1 MNIFKLGEVILDWLN
16 MVFGFWNNQVGLIFE
31 LLGQSPISFKSGTA
45 WAIVERVEPIFVS
58 VGCSLVVLF
67 FVMGFCAE
75 SINIRDEMRFE
86 NILRMLIRLVIAE
99 WLVMNNITFMKAFF
113 QSIGNLVGLLGTST
127 FAQLSIASEQA
138 EIIKNLGFG
147 QSILFLIL
155 AVLLSFIIVVCGFFM
170 LYTVYFRFLRIMLVV
185 PFGALAYATLGS
197 SQGISQ
203 TALQY
208 TKYFI
213 SVVLEAVTMVLAIL
227 LCNAFINA
235 GLPSFTGDYADWAK
249 VLIYLGELTFT
260 VAITTGAVKGA
271 QTLTSRMLG
280 L

>member
-1 MNIFKLGEVILDWLN
+1 MNIFNLGEVILDWLN
-16 MVFGFWNNQVGLIFE
+16 MVFGFWNNQISMIFS
-31 LLGQSPISFKSGTA
+31 LLGQSPLTFKGGTA
-45 WAIVERVEPIFVS
+45 WAVVERVEPIFIS

-67 FVMGFCAE
+67 FVIGFCAE

-86 NILRMLIRLVIAE
+86 NILRMLMRLCIAE
-99 WLVMNNITFMKAFF
+99 WLVVNNITFMKAFF
-113 QSIGNLVGLLGTST
+113 QMVGNLVGLLGTST
-127 FAQLSIASEQA
+127 TTELVIATEQA
-138 EIIKNLGFG
+138 EIIQNLGFG

-155 AVLLSFIIVVCGFFM
+155 SVLLSFIIVVCGFFM

-185 PFGALAYATLGS
+185 PFGALAYATIGS

-213 SVVLEAVTMVLAIL
+213 SVVLEAVTMILAIL
-227 LCNAFINA
+227 ICNAFINA
-235 GLPSFTGDYADWAK
+235 GLPSFTGEYADWTK
-249 VLIYLGELTFT
+249 VLMYLGEMTFT
-260 VAITTGAVKGA
+260 VAVTTGAVKGA
-271 QTLTSRMLG
+271 QSLTARMLG

>member
-1 MNIFKLGEVILDWLN
+1 MNIFSLGEVILDWLN
-16 MVFGFWNNQVGLIFE
+16 MVFAFWNNQIGLIFN
-31 LLGQSPISFKSGTA
+31 LLGESPTTFKGGTA
-45 WAIVERVEPIFVS
+45 WATIERVEPIFIS

-67 FVMGFCAE
+67 FVIGFCAE
-75 SINIRDEMRFE
+75 SINIREEMRFE
-86 NILRMLIRLVIAE
+86 NILRMLIRLGIAE
-99 WLVMNNITFMKAFF
+99 WLVVNNITFMKAFF
-113 QSIGNLVGLLGTST
+113 QTVGNLVGLLGTSST
-127 FAQLSIASEQA
+127 SELTIASEQA
-138 EIIKNLGFG
+138 EIIKNLDFG
-147 QSILFLIL
+147 PSILFLIL
-155 AVLLSFIIVVCGFFM
+155 AVLLSFVIVVCGFFM

-185 PFGALAYATLGS
+185 PFGAIAYSTLGS

-213 SVVLEAVTMVLAIL
+213 AVVLEAVTMVLAIL
-227 LCNAFINA
+227 VCNAFISA
-235 GLPSFTGDYADWAK
+235 GLPSFTGNYADWAQ

>member
-16 MVFGFWNNQVGLIFE
+16 MVFGFWNNQIGMIFS
-31 LLGQSPISFKSGTA
+31 LLSESPTTFKGGAA
-45 WAIVERVEPIFVS
+45 WAIIERVEPIFIS

-67 FVMGFCAE
+67 FVIGFCAE

-86 NILRMLIRLVIAE
+86 NILRMLIRLGISE
-99 WLVMNNITFMKAFF
+99 WLVVNNITFMKAFF

-127 FAQLSIASEQA
+127 SSELTIATEQA

-155 AVLLSFIIVVCGFFM
+155 AVLLSFIIIVCGFFM

-185 PFGALAYATLGS
+185 PFGALAYSTLGS

-203 TALQY
+203 TSLQY

-213 SVVLEAVTMVLAIL
+213 SVVLESVTMVLAIL
-227 LCNAFINA
+227 VCNAFISA
-235 GLPSFTGDYADWAK
+235 GLPAFTGDYAEWAQ
-249 VLIYLGELTFT
+249 VLMYLGEMTFT

>member
-1 MNIFKLGEVILDWLN
+1 MFKLGEVILDWLDLI
-16 MVFGFWNNQVGLIFE
+16 FGFWNNQVGLIFD
-31 LLGQSPISFKSGTA
+31 LLGQSPTTFKGGGP
-45 WAIVERVEPIFVS
+45 WAIVERVEPIFVA

-86 NILRMLIRLVIAE
+86 NILRMLMRLGIAQLLVI
-99 WLVMNNITFMKAFF
+99 NNITFMKAFF
-113 QSIGNLVGLLGTST
+113 QSVGSLVGLIGNTT
-127 FAQLSIASEQA
+127 GASISVASEQA

-147 QSILFLIL
+147 QSLLFLII

-185 PFGALAYATLGS
+185 PFGALAYSTLGS
-197 SQGISQ
+197 SAGISQ
-203 TALQY
+203 TATTY
-208 TKYFI
+208 TKHFI
-213 SVVLEAVTMVLAIL
+213 GVTLESVTMALAIL
-227 LCNAFINA
+227 VCNAFINA
-235 GLPSFTGDYADWAK
+235 GLPSFAGNYADWAK
-249 VLIYLGELTFT
+249 VLIYLCELTFA

-271 QTLTSRMLG
+271 QTLTAKMMG

>member
-1 MNIFKLGEVILDWLN
+1 MFKLGEVILDWLN
-16 MVFGFWNNQVGLIFE
+16 LIFGFWNNQVGLIFD
-31 LLGQSPISFKSGTA
+31 LLGQSPTTFKGGGP
-45 WAIVERVEPIFVS
+45 WAIVERVEPIFVA

-86 NILRMLIRLVIAE
+86 NILRMLMRLGIAQLLVI
-99 WLVMNNITFMKAFF
+99 NNITFMKAFF
-113 QSIGNLVGLLGTST
+113 QSVGSLVGLIGNTT
-127 FAQLSIASEQA
+127 GASISVASEQA

-147 QSILFLIL
+147 QSLLFLII

-185 PFGALAYATLGS
+185 PFGALAYSTLGS
-197 SQGISQ
+197 SAGISQ
-203 TALQY
+203 TATTY
-208 TKYFI
+208 TKHFI
-213 SVVLEAVTMVLAIL
+213 GVTLESVTMALAIL
-227 LCNAFINA
+227 VCNAFINA
-235 GLPSFTGDYADWAK
+235 GLPSFAGNYADWAK
-249 VLIYLGELTFT
+249 VLIYLCELTFA

-271 QTLTSRMLG
+271 QTLTAKMMG

>member
-16 MVFGFWNNQVGLIFE
+16 MVFGFWNNQIGMIFS
-31 LLGQSPISFKSGTA
+31 LLGESPITFKGGTA
-45 WAIVERVEPIFVS
+45 WEIVERVEPVFVS

-67 FVMGFCAE
+67 FVIGFCAE
-75 SINIRDEMRFE
+75 SINVRDEMRFE
-86 NILRMLIRLVIAE
+86 NVLRMLIRLGIAE
-99 WLVMNNITFMKAFF
+99 WLVVNNMTFMKSFF
-113 QSIGNLVGLLGTST
+113 QMTGNLVRLLGTST
-127 FAQLSIASEQA
+127 TTELVIAPEQA
-138 EIIKNLGFG
+138 EIIRNLGFG

-213 SVVLEAVTMVLAIL
+213 SVVLESVTMILAIL
-227 LCNAFINA
+227 ICNAFINA
-235 GLPSFTGDYADWAK
+235 GLPSFTGTYADWTK
-249 VLIYLGELTFT
+249 VLMYLGEMTFT
-260 VAITTGAVKGA
+260 VAVTTGAVKGA
-271 QTLTSRMLG
+271 QSLTARMLG

>member
-16 MVFGFWNNQVGLIFE
+16 MVFGFWNHQIGLIFG
-31 LLGQSPISFKSGTA
+31 LLGESPTTFKGGEP
-45 WAIVERVEPIFVS
+45 WAIIERIEPIFVS

-67 FVMGFCAE
+67 FVIGFCAE
-75 SINIRDEMRFE
+75 SINVRDEMRFE
-86 NILRMLIRLVIAE
+86 NVLRMLIRLGIAE
-99 WLVMNNITFMKAFF
+99 WLVVSNVTFMKAFF
-113 QSIGNLVGLLGTST
+113 TTVGNLVGLLGNSSGT
-127 FAQLSIASEQA
+127 QLVVGVQQA
-138 EIIKNLGFG
+138 EIIKDLGFG

-185 PFGALAYATLGS
+185 PFGALAYSTLGS

-208 TKYFI
+208 TKHFI
-213 SVVLEAVTMVLAIL
+213 SVVLESVTMVLAIL
-227 LCNAFINA
+227 ICNAFINA
-235 GLPSFTGDYADWAK
+235 GLPSFTGEYADWAK
-249 VLIYLGELTFT
+249 VLIYLCEMTFT

-271 QTLTSRMLG
+271 QTLTSKMLG